1 MSQNPQRP
9 LAWTLLNERKHRV
22 TQGVANV
29 VDRLNTESI
38 ERLRRST
45 ERAWWMEH

>member
-9 LAWTLLNERKHRV
+9 LAWTLLTERKHH
-22 TQGVANV
+22 VALGAATV
-29 VDRLNTESI
+29 VDRLNTESV

-45 ERAWWMEH
+45 ERAWWLAH